1 MKNLLLLSKFVVNYF
16 INFWY
21 LLNSLLLTLSIHII
35 YLPTLHTCAHTNT
48 TLTPV
53 LSSARTTRQYTFPNN
68 RRLSLSCHSDLGDGG
83 MAGGL
88 LLECTGFLTHS
99 HSHAIKGSYANL
111 LRLSIGPSSRLHTS
125 KRYERRNQFLTGR
138 ERLTFLRSDA
148 VNWLRFG

>member
-1 MKNLLLLSKFVVNYF
+1 M
-16 INFWY
+16 
-21 LLNSLLLTLSIHII
+21 
-35 YLPTLHTCAHTNT
+35 
-48 TLTPV
+48 
-53 LSSARTTRQYTFPNN
+53 YTQTQ
-68 RRLSLSCHSDLGDGG
+68 LSLPSYRAHALRANTLFQTTGVFRYRAILIWGDGG

-88 LLECTGFLTHS
+88 LLERTGLLTHS
-99 HSHAIKGSYANL
+99 HSHAIKGPYANL